1 MLILHAEVSVAVYA
15 QRHAPHRVLDVQGV
29 QEPVALHVPMGV
41 YLAQGHVQQPA
52 VKTVVLVVAQVAVPD
67 VV

>member
-1 MLILHAEVSVAVYA
+1 M
-15 QRHAPHRVLDVQGV
+15 LDVQGV

-52 VKTVVLVVAQVAVPD
+52 VKTVVLVVAQVVAPD